1 MSDGKTSAQGRAI
14 ATIKAIEPDG
24 EVVIEAARD
33 TRLDV
38 PARPRRTEPFAF
50 QIQESDLI

>member
-14 ATIKAIEPDG
+14 ATIKAIEPNG

-38 PARPRRTEPFAF
+38 PARPCRTEAFAF

>member
-38 PARPRRTEPFAF
+38 PARPRRTEAFAF
-50 QIQESDLI
+50 QIQKSDLI